1 MFLKKSMFNQI
12 LILLYSNIQGS
23 GQPLESKI
31 LKETKPNDGN
41 QDKSNQNASIIEIE
55 DIGEDLQADHFINL
69 DENGQPVKN
78 DDAELLFNWTD
89 NEASGTTEV
98 QTER

>member
-1 MFLKKSMFNQI
+1 M
-12 LILLYSNIQGS
+12 
-23 GQPLESKI
+23 
-31 LKETKPNDGN
+31 N
-41 QDKSNQNASIIEIE
+41 QDNSNQNASIIEIE

-69 DENGQPVKN
+69 DENGQPFKN

>member
-1 MFLKKSMFNQI
+1 MFNQI

-31 LKETKPNDGN
+31 LKESKPSDGN
-41 QDKSNQNASIIEIE
+41 QDNSNQSASVIEIE
-55 DIGEDLQADHFINL
+55 DIGEDLQADHFIDL

-78 DDAELLFNWTD
+78 DEAELLFNWTD

>member
-1 MFLKKSMFNQI
+1 MFNQI

-31 LKETKPNDGN
+31 LKESKPNNMN
-41 QDKSNQNASIIEIE
+41 QDNSNQNASIIEIE
-55 DIGEDLQADHFINL
+55 DIGEDLQADQFINL

-78 DDAELLFNWTD
+78 DDAELLFSWTD
-89 NEASGTTEV
+89 NEASGSKEV
-98 QTER
+98 QTDR

>member
-1 MFLKKSMFNQI
+1 MFNQI

-31 LKETKPNDGN
+31 LKETKSNDGN

-78 DDAELLFNWTD
+78 DEAELLFNWTD

-98 QTER
+98 QTDG

>member
-1 MFLKKSMFNQI
+1 MFNQI

-31 LKETKPNDGN
+31 LKERKPNDVN
-41 QDKSNQNASIIEIE
+41 QDNSNQNASIIEIE

-69 DENGQPVKN
+69 DENSQPVKN

-89 NEASGTTEV
+89 NEASGTAEV